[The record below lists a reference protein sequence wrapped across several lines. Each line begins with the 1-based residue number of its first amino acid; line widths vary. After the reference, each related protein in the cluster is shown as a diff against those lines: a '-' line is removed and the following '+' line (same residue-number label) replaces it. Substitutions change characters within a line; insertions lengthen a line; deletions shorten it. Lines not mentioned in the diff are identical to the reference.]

1 MLSTNSANVMLSD
14 QTKSRENS
22 LDFATWALFI
32 TNIDFIKKN
41 KGNWKLKKSWI
52 KGDLILFKALLV

>member
-41 KGNWKLKKSWI
+41 KGN
-52 KGDLILFKALLV
+52 